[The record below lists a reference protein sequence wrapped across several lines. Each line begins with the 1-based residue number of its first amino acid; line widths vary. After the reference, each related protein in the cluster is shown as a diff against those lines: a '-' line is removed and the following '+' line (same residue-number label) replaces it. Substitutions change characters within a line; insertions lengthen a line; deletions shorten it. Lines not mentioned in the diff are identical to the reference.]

1 MNGKITQALSSKE
14 SGDITKYFDEVDKI
28 ISLNDGIHDNKMLSM
43 ECYDRPT
50 PVKYN
55 QYTKFHI
62 SDAGIDCINID
73 KSYITAS
80 MTYHMSL
87 TKTASSTLPTGNTVD
102 ADREIFYQLFIG
114 LKNAS
119 HNIDTYRIYINHNQI
134 YSQTDS
140 IYEQALTTAM
150 KSKPEMYR
158 PHMYSMWDEA
168 HKHSQNVCGVYVPI
182 REKVG
187 TEFDITFD
195 IAIQLD
201 DLLPFSGMSIF
212 PSCVIGDLELE
223 IRNRIQGNL
232 VYCQVDP
239 NVIVEE
245 ITGSIIG
252 DGSDAVSSKIGG
264 VGSSWY
270 EAIPNMK
277 KEVQTAKYTKEFTQ
291 VGDVARVC
299 SHAYENSAL
308 GDYCASYDVILQC
321 TNSVMNNAMSHI
333 NGFRLKDSVITA
345 LRNRYSTKPLIIP
358 AQVCKHD
365 LFAQRPTAGGLKLNT
380 NITLTNCTNI
390 ALSFPQTDNQISVV
404 HNPEQ
409 QSAQLIVMGKNIP
422 DKSINTLEAAH
433 AEMSLTNACLDSLFE
448 AQPSFIRSL
457 TKSSSNGSRKI
468 YLPADATDYYFNV
481 SLERFGNGVFCD
493 GLTSPGAITLTFQSN
508 SINPGIGDAYYHYD
522 ILDNTKLNTQPINI
536 MTVEDCFWVIT
547 PEKVW
552 LTNDVYTP
560 EITETKE

>member
-1 MNGKITQALSSKE
+1 MNGKITQALSAKE
-14 SGDITKYFDEVDKI
+14 TGDILKYFEEVDKI
-28 ISLNDGIHDNKMLSM
+28 INLNDGIHDNKMLSM

-62 SDAGIDCINID
+62 SDAGLDCINID

-80 MTYHMSL
+80 MTYTIKLSDSDTDL
-87 TKTASSTLPTGNTVD
+87 TPAASMGAFELANDPD
-102 ADREIFYQLFIG
+102 YQIFIG

-119 HNIDTYRIYINHNQI
+119 HNIDTYRIYVNHNQI

-140 IYEQALTTAM
+140 IYEQSLCTAL
-150 KSKPEMYR
+150 KPKAEMFR
-158 PHMYSMWDEA
+158 PHMYTMWDSA
-168 HKHSQNVCGVYVPI
+168 HKHSQNVCGVYIPI
-182 REKVG
+182 RSNRNK
-187 TEFDITFD
+187 TIDITFD
-195 IAIQLD
+195 VAFQLD

-232 VYCQVDP
+232 VWCQVEP
-239 NVIVEE
+239 EALMKENMINS
-245 ITGSIIG
+245 TAT
-252 DGSDAVSSKIGG
+252 DA
-264 VGSSWY
+264 SWDISFSH
-270 EAIPNMK
+270 AK
-277 KEVQTAKYTKEFTQ
+277 TVKYTKEFTQ
-291 VGDVARVC
+291 VGDSAKVAVM
-299 SHAYENSAL
+299 YKITNS
-308 GDYCASYDVILQC
+308 GVDSYATKSIVLTVEC
-321 TNSVMNNAMSHI
+321 TNSIMNNAMSHI
-333 NGFRLKDSVITA
+333 NGFRLKDSVISQ
-345 LRNRYSTKPLIIP
+345 LRQKYASKPLIIP

-409 QSAQLIVMGKNIP
+409 QSAQIIVMGKNIP

-448 AQPSFIRSL
+448 AQPSFLRSL
-457 TKSSSNGSRKI
+457 TTSSSDGTKKI
-468 YLPADATDYYFNV
+468 YVPYDTSDYYFNV
-481 SLERFGNGVFCD
+481 SLERFGNGIFCD

-508 SINPGIGDAYYHYD
+508 SINSGVADSYYHYD
-522 ILDNTKLNTQPINI
+522 INDNSKLNTQPINI

-547 PEKVW
+547 PDKVW
-552 LTNDVYTP
+552 ITNDVYTP
-560 EITETKE
+560 EITETN